1 MTSSSSRETCPS
13 AERKLIAGDGDGD
26 GAAVVVERV
35 LVVVVVVEQQKAL
48 PDGLMSSGCRGTAK
62 TGTLILS
69 AAGNNIC
76 ATGSMDMDAFSSGDF
91 GCLGC

>member
-13 AERKLIAGDGDGD
+13 AERRLIAGDGDGD

-35 LVVVVVVEQQKAL
+35 LVVVVVEQQKAL